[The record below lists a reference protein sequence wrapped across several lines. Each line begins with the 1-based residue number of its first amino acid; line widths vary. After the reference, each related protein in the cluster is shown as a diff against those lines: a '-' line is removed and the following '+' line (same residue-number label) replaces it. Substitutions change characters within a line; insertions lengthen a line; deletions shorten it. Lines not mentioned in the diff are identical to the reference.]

1 MATKQVKSRQSST
14 GGQSP
19 QGGAGGVADIA
30 GPSAS
35 EPARRTDGWSG
46 LGTNSAL
53 GGSGFGVTAIEG
65 MDRLLERVTDYL
77 PAKAAGL
84 IRDAYEFADLS
95 HEGQRRKSGEPYIA
109 HPLEIALFLTE
120 LRLDEQTIAA
130 SLLHDVVEDCDV
142 SLDELSSRFGPEI
155 AKLVDGVT
163 KLTQLDSRIHSPPL
177 YSPPEG
183 GRNGSLPVG
192 GDDPDSLYAESLRKM
207 LVAMAEDIR
216 VVLIKLADRLHNMR
230 TLGALPPEKQ
240 RRIAQETLDIYSPLA
255 HRLGIWEIKW
265 QLEDLAFRYLN
276 EEKYRE
282 ISRML
287 TARRAVREAYV
298 AQVSDLLRDQLESE
312 GITADVSGRPKNIY
326 STYCKIQKYEAQGKQ
341 LSEIYDL
348 FALRVLVEKEA
359 ECYRVLGVVHQ
370 LWHPLP
376 GQIDDYIANPKENMY
391 QALHTTV
398 VCEGGTHLEVQI
410 KTFDHHETA
419 EYGVAAHWRYKEGN
433 SKDIRFEEKMS
444 GLRQLLEWQRDVTS
458 TAEFIE
464 SVKEDIFRDQVF
476 VYTPKGRIV
485 ELSAGSTPVDFAYKI
500 HTELGHRCVGAK
512 VNGKLVSLDTALDN
526 GDTVEIM
533 STKSDRGPSLDWL
546 NPNRGYV
553 RSAHARQSIRLWF
566 RRQERGANIQR
577 GREILRRETRRLNL
591 KFDDSEIL
599 GLFKFDSIDDLL
611 ANLGSGGVTE
621 SQLGQKL
628 AEARQEPE
636 HPLARKRTDL
646 PLSSPTS
653 GIKVLGVGD
662 LLTRMGRCCGPIPGD
677 EIVGFVTRSRGVT
690 VHKRVCPSVLHED
703 EPERFVQV
711 EWGQAKELFPVRVT
725 MLAYDRV
732 GLLRDLTQNVSEEG
746 VNISNVVTAQQPNG
760 TVNLTFNVHTTGLQ
774 QLSKLFSKLEGVRG
788 CISVHRE
795 RSGATA
801 AASG

>member
-1 MATKQVKSRQSST
+1 MKRDEVKDS
-14 GGQSP
+14 
-19 QGGAGGVADIA
+19 AK
-30 GPSAS
+30 PSAIAPS
-35 EPARRTDGWSG
+35 QRSDHWSS
-46 LGTNSAL
+46 LGTNSAR
-53 GGSGFGVTAIEG
+53 GGSDFGVTAIEG

-77 PAKAAGL
+77 PAEAAGL
-84 IRDAYEFADLS
+84 IRDAYEFADFC
-95 HEGQRRKSGEPYIA
+95 HEGQMRKSGEPYIA

-163 KLTQLDSRIHSPPL
+163 KLTQLDSRIHDPISA
-177 YSPPEG
+177 
-183 GRNGSLPVG
+183 LPMG

-230 TLGALPPEKQ
+230 TLAALPPEKQ

-287 TARRAVREAYV
+287 AARRAVREAYV
-298 AQVSDLLRDQLESE
+298 AQVSDLLRDRLESE

-326 STYCKIQKYEAQGKQ
+326 STYRKIQKYEAQGKQ

-391 QALHTTV
+391 QALHSTV

-410 KTFDHHETA
+410 KTFEHHETA

-433 SKDIRFEEKMS
+433 SKDLQFEEKMS

-485 ELSAGSTPVDFAYKI
+485 ELTAGSTPVDFAYKI

-512 VNGKLVSLDTALDN
+512 VNGKLVSLDTPLDN

-533 STKSDRGPSLDWL
+533 STKSERGPSLDWL

-553 RSAHARQSIRLWF
+553 RSAHARQSIRQWF
-566 RRQERGANIQR
+566 RRQERGVNIQR
-577 GREILRRETRRLNL
+577 GREMLRREMRRLNL
-591 KFDDSEIL
+591 KFEDSEIL
-599 GLFKFDSIDDLL
+599 GLFKFDSMDDLL
-611 ANLGSGGVTE
+611 TNLGSGGVTE
-621 SQLGQKL
+621 GQLAQKL

-690 VHKRVCPSVLHED
+690 VHKRSCPSVLHED

-711 EWGQAKELFPVRVT
+711 EWGQTKELYPVRLT

-746 VNISNVVTAQQPNG
+746 VNMSNWVTAQQPNG
-760 TVNLTFNVHTTGLQ
+760 TVSLTFNVHTTGLQ

-795 RSGATA
+795 RSGASA
-801 AASG
+801 APV

>member
-1 MATKQVKSRQSST
+1 MAAKQVKSRQSSE
-14 GGQSP
+14 GSQSP
-19 QGGAGGVADIA
+19 KTRRDDALNDSVE
-30 GPSAS
+30 PSAIA
-35 EPARRTDGWSG
+35 PAPRNGSWSSP
-46 LGTNSAL
+46 GTNSAR
-53 GGSGFGVTAIEG
+53 GGSDFGVTAIEG
-65 MDRLLERVTDYL
+65 VDRLLNRVSDYL
-77 PAKAAGL
+77 PAEASGL
-84 IRDAYEFADLS
+84 IRDAYEFADLC
-95 HEGQRRKSGEPYIA
+95 HEGQLRKSGEPYIA
-109 HPLEIALFLTE
+109 HPLEISLFLAE

-142 SLDELSSRFGPEI
+142 SLDELSSKFGPEI
-155 AKLVDGVT
+155 ARLVDGVT
-163 KLTQLDSRIHSPPL
+163 KLTQLDGRIHDPISAL
-177 YSPPEG
+177 A
-183 GRNGSLPVG
+183 VG
-192 GDDPDSLYAESLRKM
+192 GDDGDSLYAESLRKM

-287 TARRAVREAYV
+287 AARRAVREAYV
-298 AQVSDLLRDQLESE
+298 AQVSELLRDRLESE
-312 GITADVSGRPKNIY
+312 GVTADVSGRPKNIY
-326 STYCKIQKYEAQGKQ
+326 STYRKIQKYEAQGKQ

-410 KTFDHHETA
+410 KTFEHHETA
-419 EYGVAAHWRYKEGN
+419 EFGVAAHWRYKEGN
-433 SKDIRFEEKMS
+433 SKDLQFEKKMS

-485 ELSAGSTPVDFAYKI
+485 ELTAGSTPIDFAYKI
-500 HTELGHRCVGAK
+500 HTELGNRCVGAK
-512 VNGKLVSLDTALDN
+512 VNGKLVSLDTALEN

-533 STKSDRGPSLDWL
+533 NTKSDRGPSLDWL
-546 NPNRGYV
+546 NANRGYV
-553 RSAHARQSIRLWF
+553 RSAHARQSIRQWF
-566 RRQERGANIQR
+566 RRQERGTNIQR
-577 GREILRRETRRLNL
+577 GREILRREMRRLNL
-591 KFDDSEIL
+591 KFEDSEVL
-599 GLFKFDSIDDLL
+599 GLFGRHDSMDDLM

-621 SQLGQKL
+621 GQLAQKL

-662 LLTRMGRCCGPIPGD
+662 LLTRMGRCCSPIPGD

-690 VHKRVCPSVLHED
+690 VHKHNCPSVLHED
-703 EPERFVQV
+703 EPERFIQV
-711 EWGQAKELFPVRVT
+711 EWGQAKELYPVRVT

-760 TVNLTFNVHTTGLQ
+760 TVNLTFNMHTTGLQ

-795 RSGATA
+795 RSGAG
-801 AASG
+801 ASSG

>member
-1 MATKQVKSRQSST
+1 MLLGAQDK
-14 GGQSP
+14 GQEFNQGP
-19 QGGAGGVADIA
+19 QGEEGTSHAAA
-30 GPSAS
+30 R
-35 EPARRTDGWSG
+35 EPARRSDHWSS
-46 LGTNSAL
+46 LGINSAR
-53 GGSGFGVTAIEG
+53 GGSDLGVTAIEG

-84 IRDAYEFADLS
+84 IRDAYEFADLC
-95 HEGQRRKSGEPYIA
+95 HDGQMRKSGEPYIA

-155 AKLVDGVT
+155 TKLVDGVT
-163 KLTQLDSRIHSPPL
+163 KLTQLDSRIHDPISA
-177 YSPPEG
+177 
-183 GRNGSLPVG
+183 LPVG

-287 TARRAVREAYV
+287 AARRAVREAYV
-298 AQVSDLLRDQLESE
+298 AQVSDLLRDRLESE
-312 GITADVSGRPKNIY
+312 GIMADVSGRPKNIY
-326 STYCKIQKYEAQGKQ
+326 STYRKIQKYEAQGKQ

-433 SKDIRFEEKMS
+433 SKDLQFEEKMS

-485 ELSAGSTPVDFAYKI
+485 ELTAGSTPVDFAYKI
-500 HTELGHRCVGAK
+500 HTELGHRCVGAQ
-512 VNGKLVSLDTALDN
+512 VNGKLVSLDTPLDN

-533 STKSDRGPSLDWL
+533 STKSERGPSLDWL

-553 RSAHARQSIRLWF
+553 RSAHARQSIRQWF
-566 RRQERGANIQR
+566 RRQARGANIQR
-577 GREILRRETRRLNL
+577 GREMLRREMRRLNL
-591 KFDDSEIL
+591 KFEDSEIL
-599 GLFKFDSIDDLL
+599 GLFKFDTMDDLL
-611 ANLGSGGVTE
+611 TNLGSGGVTE
-621 SQLGQKL
+621 GQLAQKL

-677 EIVGFVTRSRGVT
+677 EIIGFVTRSRGVT
-690 VHKRVCPSVLHED
+690 VHKRTCPSVLHED

-746 VNISNVVTAQQPNG
+746 VNISNVVTIQQPNG
-760 TVNLTFNVHTTGLQ
+760 TVSLTFNVHTTGLQ

-795 RSGATA
+795 RSGAPA
-801 AASG
+801 AAH

>member
-1 MATKQVKSRQSST
+1 MVRKQVKSPESSKGIQPGNGRDGSVKELPAPSTLGPTQSNIT
-14 GGQSP
+14 W
-19 QGGAGGVADIA
+19 
-30 GPSAS
+30 PSDRS
-35 EPARRTDGWSG
+35 
-46 LGTNSAL
+46 NSAR
-53 GGSGFGVTAIEG
+53 GGIDLGVTANERVG
-65 MDRLLERVTDYL
+65 TLLEKVSDYL
-77 PAKAAGL
+77 PDEATGL
-84 IRDAYEFADLS
+84 IRDAYEFAHLS
-95 HEGQRRKSGEPYIA
+95 HEGQLRKSGEPYIA
-109 HPLEIALFLTE
+109 HPLEIALYLSD

-130 SLLHDVVEDCDV
+130 SLLHDVVEDCEV
-142 SLDELSSRFGPEI
+142 SLDELTSRFGPEI

-163 KLTQLDSRIHSPPL
+163 KLTQMDSRIHDPISA
-177 YSPPEG
+177 
-183 GRNGSLPVG
+183 LPDG
-192 GDDPDSLYAESLRKM
+192 ADDADSLYAESLRKM

-230 TLGALPPEKQ
+230 TLGALPAEKQ

-287 TARRAVREAYV
+287 AARRAVREAYV
-298 AQVSDLLRDQLESE
+298 AQVSDLFRDRLESE
-312 GITADVSGRPKNIY
+312 GIRADVSGRPKNIY
-326 STYCKIQKYEAQGKQ
+326 STYRKIQKYESQGKQ
-341 LSEIYDL
+341 IGEIYDL

-359 ECYRVLGVVHQ
+359 DCYRVLGVVHQ
-370 LWHPLP
+370 LWHPIP

-410 KTFDHHETA
+410 KTYDHHETA

-433 SKDIRFEEKMS
+433 SKDLQFEEKMS

-464 SVKEDIFRDQVF
+464 SVKEDIFHDQVF

-485 ELSAGSTPVDFAYKI
+485 ELTASSTPIDFAYKI
-500 HTELGHRCVGAK
+500 HTELGNRCVGAK
-512 VNGKLVSLDTALDN
+512 VNGKLVSLDTALEN

-533 STKSDRGPSLDWL
+533 NTKSDRGPSLDWL
-546 NPNRGYV
+546 NSNRGYV
-553 RSAHARQSIRLWF
+553 RSAHARQSIRQWF
-566 RRQERGANIQR
+566 RRQERGTNIQR
-577 GREILRRETRRLNL
+577 GREMLRREMRRLNL
-591 KFDDSEIL
+591 KFEDSEVL
-599 GLFKFDSIDDLL
+599 GLFKYDTIDDLL
-611 ANLGSGGVTE
+611 ANLGSGGVGE
-621 SQLGQKL
+621 GQLAQKL
-628 AEARQEPE
+628 AEARQETE
-636 HPLARKRTDL
+636 HPLARRRTDL

-653 GIKVLGVGD
+653 GITVLGVGD
-662 LLTRMGRCCGPIPGD
+662 LLTRMGRCCSPIPGD

-690 VHKRVCPSVLHED
+690 VHKRTCPSVLHED

-725 MLAYDRV
+725 MLGYDRV
-732 GLLRDLTQNVSEEG
+732 GLLRDLTQNVSGEG

-795 RSGATA
+795 RSGAIVATH
-801 AASG
+801 

>member
-1 MATKQVKSRQSST
+1 MTAKQVKSRQSSR

-19 QGGAGGVADIA
+19 KGTVNRDERHT
-30 GPSAS
+30 PPSSAS
-35 EPARRTDGWSG
+35 ILQRGITWPGVHSNPAR
-46 LGTNSAL
+46 
-53 GGSGFGVTAIEG
+53 GGSDFGVTAIEG

-77 PAKAAGL
+77 PENAAGL
-84 IRDAYEFADLS
+84 IRDAYEFADLC
-95 HEGQRRKSGEPYIA
+95 HEGQLRKSGEPYIA
-109 HPLEIALFLTE
+109 HPLEIALFLSE

-130 SLLHDVVEDCDV
+130 SLLHDVVEDCGV

-155 AKLVDGVT
+155 TKLVDGVT
-163 KLTQLDSRIHSPPL
+163 KLTQLDSRIHDPISA
-177 YSPPEG
+177 
-183 GRNGSLPVG
+183 LPAG

-240 RRIAQETLDIYSPLA
+240 RRIAQETLDIYAPLA

-265 QLEDLAFRYLN
+265 QLEDLSFRYLN

-287 TARRAVREAYV
+287 AARRAVREAYV
-298 AQVSDLLRDQLESE
+298 AQVSDLLRGQLESE

-326 STYCKIQKYEAQGKQ
+326 STFRKIQKYEAQGKQ

-348 FALRVLVEKEA
+348 FAMRVLVEKEA

-419 EYGVAAHWRYKEGN
+419 EYGVAAHWRYKDGN
-433 SKDIRFEEKMS
+433 SKDLQFEEKMS

-464 SVKEDIFRDQVF
+464 SVKQDIFHDQVF

-485 ELSAGSTPVDFAYKI
+485 ELTAGSTPVDFAYKI
-500 HTELGHRCVGAK
+500 HTELGHRCVGAT
-512 VNGKLVSLDTALDN
+512 VNGKLVSLDTELDN

-533 STKSDRGPSLDWL
+533 STRSDRGPSLDWL

-553 RSAHARQSIRLWF
+553 RSAHARQSIRQWF
-566 RRQERGANIQR
+566 RRQARGTNIQR
-577 GREILRRETRRLNL
+577 GREMLRREMRRLNL
-591 KFDDSEIL
+591 KFEDSEVL
-599 GLFKFDSIDDLL
+599 GLFKFDNMDDLL
-611 ANLGSGGVTE
+611 TNLGSGGVTE
-621 SQLGQKL
+621 GQLAQKL

-662 LLTRMGRCCGPIPGD
+662 LLTRMGRCCSPIPGD

-690 VHKRVCPSVLHED
+690 VHKQTCPSVLHED

-760 TVNLTFNVHTTGLQ
+760 TVSLTFNVHTTGLQ

-795 RSGATA
+795 RSGAPA
-801 AASG
+801 AAH

>member
-1 MATKQVKSRQSST
+1 MAQDNEGQVSSHSPALPLSESRNGKRSLRS
-14 GGQSP
+14 
-19 QGGAGGVADIA
+19 
-30 GPSAS
+30 
-35 EPARRTDGWSG
+35 
-46 LGTNSAL
+46 NSAL
-53 GGSGFGVTAIEG
+53 GGIDLGVTTTAAA
-65 MDRLLERVTDYL
+65 DKLLDQVGNYL
-77 PAKAAGL
+77 PGDATEL
-84 IRDAYEFADLS
+84 IRDAYEFADRC
-95 HEGQRRKSGEPYIA
+95 HTGQMRKSGEPYIA
-109 HPLEIALFLTE
+109 HPLEIALFLSD

-130 SLLHDVVEDCDV
+130 SLLHDVVEDCGV
-142 SLDELSSRFGPEI
+142 SLDELSGKFGPEI

-163 KLTQLDSRIHSPPL
+163 KLTQLDSRIHDPVSTMP
-177 YSPPEG
+177 Y
-183 GRNGSLPVG
+183 GS
-192 GDDPDSLYAESLRKM
+192 DDPDSLYAESLRKM

-265 QLEDLAFRYLN
+265 QLEDMAFRYLN
-276 EEKYRE
+276 EQKYRE

-287 TARRAVREAYV
+287 AARRAVREAYV
-298 AQVSDLLRDQLESE
+298 SQVSELLRDRLEND
-312 GITADVSGRPKNIY
+312 GIRADVSGRPKNIY
-326 STYCKIQKYEAQGKQ
+326 STYRKIQKYEAQGKQ

-348 FALRVLVEKEA
+348 FALRVLVDKEA
-359 ECYRVLGVVHQ
+359 ECYRVLGMVHQ
-370 LWHPLP
+370 LWHPIP

-433 SKDIRFEEKMS
+433 SKDLQFEEKMS

-485 ELSAGSTPVDFAYKI
+485 ELTAGSTPIDFAYKI

-512 VNGKLVSLDTALDN
+512 VNGKLVSLDTALEN

-533 STKSDRGPSLDWL
+533 NTKSERGPSLDWL
-546 NPNRGYV
+546 NSNRGYV
-553 RSAHARQSIRLWF
+553 RSANARQSIRLWF
-566 RRQERGANIQR
+566 RRQERGVNIQR
-577 GREILRRETRRLNL
+577 GREMVRRETRRLNL
-591 KFDDSEIL
+591 KFEDSEVL
-599 GLFKFDSIDDLL
+599 GMFKYDTMDDLL
-611 ANLGSGGVTE
+611 ANLGSGGVGDG
-621 SQLGQKL
+621 QLAQKL

-653 GIKVLGVGD
+653 GITVQGVGD
-662 LLTRMGRCCGPIPGD
+662 LLTRMGRCCSPIPGD
-677 EIVGFVTRSRGVT
+677 DILGFVTRSRGVT
-690 VHKRVCPSVLHED
+690 VHKRTCPSVLHED
-703 EPERFVQV
+703 EPERFVPV
-711 EWGQAKELFPVRVT
+711 EWGQVKELFPVRVT

-732 GLLRDLTQNVSEEG
+732 GLLRDLTQNVSGED

-760 TVNLTFNVHTTGLQ
+760 TVSLTFNVHTTGLQ

-795 RSGATA
+795 RSGAPA
-801 AASG
+801 GAH

>member
-1 MATKQVKSRQSST
+1 MAAKQVKSRQSSE
-14 GGQSP
+14 GSQSP
-19 QGGAGGVADIA
+19 KTRRDDALNDRVE
-30 GPSAS
+30 PSAIA
-35 EPARRTDGWSG
+35 PAPRNGSWSSP
-46 LGTNSAL
+46 GTNSAR
-53 GGSGFGVTAIEG
+53 GGSDFGVTAIEG
-65 MDRLLERVTDYL
+65 VDRLLNRVSDYL
-77 PAKAAGL
+77 PAEASGL
-84 IRDAYEFADLS
+84 IRDAYEFADLC
-95 HEGQRRKSGEPYIA
+95 HEGQLRKSGEPYIA
-109 HPLEIALFLTE
+109 HPLEISLFLAE

-142 SLDELSSRFGPEI
+142 SLDELSSKFGPEI
-155 AKLVDGVT
+155 ARLVDGVT
-163 KLTQLDSRIHSPPL
+163 KLTQLDGRIHDPISAL
-177 YSPPEG
+177 A
-183 GRNGSLPVG
+183 VG
-192 GDDPDSLYAESLRKM
+192 GDDGDSLYAESLRKM

-287 TARRAVREAYV
+287 AARRAVREAYV
-298 AQVSDLLRDQLESE
+298 AQVSELLRDRLESE
-312 GITADVSGRPKNIY
+312 GVTADVSGRPKNIY
-326 STYCKIQKYEAQGKQ
+326 STYRKIQKYEAQGKQ

-410 KTFDHHETA
+410 KTFEHHETA
-419 EYGVAAHWRYKEGN
+419 EFGVAAHWRYKEGN
-433 SKDIRFEEKMS
+433 SRDLQFEKKMS

-485 ELSAGSTPVDFAYKI
+485 ELTAGSTPIDFAYKI
-500 HTELGHRCVGAK
+500 HTELGNRCVGAK
-512 VNGKLVSLDTALDN
+512 VNGKLVSLDTALEN

-533 STKSDRGPSLDWL
+533 NTKSDRGPSLDWL
-546 NPNRGYV
+546 NANRGYV
-553 RSAHARQSIRLWF
+553 RSAHARQSIRQWF
-566 RRQERGANIQR
+566 RRQERGTNIQR
-577 GREILRRETRRLNL
+577 GREILRREMRRLNL
-591 KFDDSEIL
+591 KFEDGEVL
-599 GLFKFDSIDDLL
+599 GLFGRHDSMDDLM

-621 SQLGQKL
+621 GQLAQKL

-662 LLTRMGRCCGPIPGD
+662 LLTRMGRCCSPIPGD

-690 VHKRVCPSVLHED
+690 VHKHNCPSVLHED
-703 EPERFVQV
+703 EPERFIQV
-711 EWGQAKELFPVRVT
+711 EWGQAKELYPVRVT

-760 TVNLTFNVHTTGLQ
+760 TVNLTFNMHTTGLQ

-795 RSGATA
+795 RSGAG
-801 AASG
+801 ASSG